1 MGQLG
6 FASPDDEVKEP
17 TIIYQL
23 LNLKVFSVSCGKH
36 HNIVAGTARDTLT

>member
-6 FASPDDEVKEP
+6 YVSQDEDVKEP
-17 TIIYQL
+17 TIIYSL

-36 HNIVAGTARDTLT
+36 HNVVAGTARDTLT